1 MGEAATRFHVLG
13 PLRVHDGSRQVTP
26 SGRLQRTLLS
36 LLLVHANEA
45 VSAGT
50 LAGAL
55 WDGAPADRS
64 AARLQL
70 LVHRL
75 RRLLDHPDRLSYGPL
90 GYSLRIDPGELD
102 AQRFDALVDEA
113 VADGL
118 DAATTAARAR
128 AALAL
133 WQGPPFQDV
142 DAVALE
148 PHRRRWDERRRL
160 ALERYFE
167 AELALGRHGAVLVEL
182 DQAARDEPLDEQLQ
196 ALLMTALYR
205 AGRQGE
211 ALEVYRR
218 TRQVLVDELGIDP
231 GPALRALHEQVLA
244 GELLEP
250 GARVPVPAQLP
261 PDPPHLTGRNRDL
274 ARMDAAFEG
283 SPSDASRLLVVTG
296 TAGVGK
302 TALAVHWAHRHRAEF
317 PDGQLFVDLRG
328 FSTDEPAAP
337 AEVLAAFIRAV
348 GGDANALAPG
358 LEERVGLFRSLADGR
373 RLLIVLDNA
382 RSAEQVRDLV
392 PGTSGCVVLVTSRE
406 TLAGLAV
413 RDGAESVDLDRLDP
427 ADSLQLLA
435 ELAGDR
441 VRDDV
446 EGSAQLVAHCAQL
459 PLALRITAEHVR
471 ARPARPVAALVAEIA
486 DERERLDL
494 LDAGDGPATDVRA
507 VFSWSYESLPA
518 DAARVFRLLGLL
530 PGRDADAETVAAL
543 CDLELREARRQLRIL
558 VRAHLVEE
566 RPGARYGQHDLL
578 RAYAAELAATQETEA
593 VRSSVRSRLLGYYSR
608 MSSVAMQMVQPSDT
622 YDRPDVAPV
631 GAAEPVFVDLA
642 AAVRWLNIERA
653 AIIASTRAVGRDDGH
668 RVIELSQTLRAFLGI
683 QGHIPD
689 ALELHGTA
697 VVVAQHLGDVEAE
710 ARAELAV
717 GGVSSRLGDLEGAK
731 THLTRSLALS
741 RSVGSRTGE
750 AAALNN
756 IALVASMRGEYL
768 ECIRLLR
775 EALELLRAE
784 GDQGRTA
791 VALSNIG
798 ENLRELGRYDEAVDH
813 LQEAI
818 ELARTH
824 GFHKTLGFSLCCLTE
839 LYESIDEFGTALTC
853 GLEAAEVARS
863 SGNRVTEGEAYE
875 AVGTI
880 HRRRG
885 EVGQALSHYEAA
897 LSIGRSTGE
906 CQLTAAALEGLARTH
921 APDDPQA
928 ALDYFDE
935 AVEVATRHE
944 LRTREAR
951 VRLGLADVHERLGD
965 PAAAQPHLERTAQ
978 LFDDLAD
985 PRADEVRARISR
997 PG

>member
-90 GYSLRIDPGELD
+90 GYCLRIDPGELD

-250 GARVPVPAQLP
+250 GVRVPVPAQLP

-302 TALAVHWAHRHRAEF
+302 TALAAHWAHRHRAEF

-328 FSTDEPAAP
+328 FQHRRAGGTGRGPRGVHPSRRRRRQCARARSGGTGRPVPEPGRRTPAADRSWTTRARPSRSATWSRVPP
-337 AEVLAAFIRAV
+337 AASCWSPVARRWRASPC
-348 GGDANALAPG
+348 AT
-358 LEERVGLFRSLADGR
+358 
-373 RLLIVLDNA
+373 A
-382 RSAEQVRDLV
+382 RSRW
-392 PGTSGCVVLVTSRE
+392 TS
-406 TLAGLAV
+406 AGWT
-413 RDGAESVDLDRLDP
+413 P

-507 VFSWSYESLPA
+507 VFSWSYESS
-518 DAARVFRLLGLL
+518 AR
-530 PGRDADAETVAAL
+530 
-543 CDLELREARRQLRIL
+543 
-558 VRAHLVEE
+558 
-566 RPGARYGQHDLL
+566 
-578 RAYAAELAATQETEA
+578 
-593 VRSSVRSRLLGYYSR
+593 
-608 MSSVAMQMVQPSDT
+608 
-622 YDRPDVAPV
+622 
-631 GAAEPVFVDLA
+631 
-642 AAVRWLNIERA
+642 
-653 AIIASTRAVGRDDGH
+653 
-668 RVIELSQTLRAFLGI
+668 
-683 QGHIPD
+683 
-689 ALELHGTA
+689 
-697 VVVAQHLGDVEAE
+697 
-710 ARAELAV
+710 
-717 GGVSSRLGDLEGAK
+717 
-731 THLTRSLALS
+731 
-741 RSVGSRTGE
+741 
-750 AAALNN
+750 
-756 IALVASMRGEYL
+756 
-768 ECIRLLR
+768 
-775 EALELLRAE
+775 
-784 GDQGRTA
+784 
-791 VALSNIG
+791 
-798 ENLRELGRYDEAVDH
+798 
-813 LQEAI
+813 
-818 ELARTH
+818 
-824 GFHKTLGFSLCCLTE
+824 
-839 LYESIDEFGTALTC
+839 
-853 GLEAAEVARS
+853 
-863 SGNRVTEGEAYE
+863 
-875 AVGTI
+875 
-880 HRRRG
+880 
-885 EVGQALSHYEAA
+885 
-897 LSIGRSTGE
+897 
-906 CQLTAAALEGLARTH
+906 
-921 APDDPQA
+921 
-928 ALDYFDE
+928 
-935 AVEVATRHE
+935 
-944 LRTREAR
+944 
-951 VRLGLADVHERLGD
+951 
-965 PAAAQPHLERTAQ
+965 
-978 LFDDLAD
+978 
-985 PRADEVRARISR
+985 
-997 PG
+997 